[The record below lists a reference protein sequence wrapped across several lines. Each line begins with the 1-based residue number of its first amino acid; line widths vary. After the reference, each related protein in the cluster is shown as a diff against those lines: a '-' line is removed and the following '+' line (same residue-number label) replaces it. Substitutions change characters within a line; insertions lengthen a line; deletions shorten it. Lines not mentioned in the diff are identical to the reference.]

1 MPEFDPVQVD
11 RIPKPFEVMQYLYA
25 IQKESTDPK
34 DKTLNDFVSSYTLSA
49 YVKILEAYSEST
61 K

>member
-34 DKTLNDFVSSYTLSA
+34 DKTLNQHDRRDPAASCAVYLIRS
-49 YVKILEAYSEST
+49 
-61 K
+61 